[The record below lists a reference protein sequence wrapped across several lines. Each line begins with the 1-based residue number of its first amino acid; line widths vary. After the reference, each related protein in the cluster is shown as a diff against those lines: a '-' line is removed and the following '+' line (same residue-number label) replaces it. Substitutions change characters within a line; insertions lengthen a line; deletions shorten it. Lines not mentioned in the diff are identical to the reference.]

1 MEAMLKKSL
10 FAVAAIMMM
19 ASSAVATDAPAPSP
33 VSGAETSMPVYTAA
47 ASVAALAFG
56 YLF

>member
-10 FAVAAIMMM
+10 FAVAAVMMM

-33 VSGAETSMPVYTAA
+33 ASGAETSMPVYTVA
-47 ASVAALAFG
+47 ASVAAFAFG